1 MGASLYGGI
10 YDLDLSIQADAI
22 VRIDTKPP
30 QTLVA
35 KNGTYRFSVPPGNYV
50 ITATYSDSIAK
61 EEIEVAGAGEYVL
74 DLLLGPDFEE
84 EDIPID
90 NPEEPPVVV
99 ATSYTWLWF
108 LLSAIVLFLIGV
120 KTLPKRSSEDLEPLI
135 QFIREHDGRIV
146 QANIVKH
153 FPQSEAKI
161 SLMLTELES
170 LGKIK
175 KIKKGRGNVIILQ

>member
-1 MGASLYGGI
+1 MGATLYGGI

-22 VRIDTKPP
+22 VKIDTTPP

-35 KNGTYRFSVPPGNYV
+35 KNGTYRFTVPPGNYI
-50 ITATYSDSIAK
+50 ITATYADSIAK
-61 EEIEVAGAGEYVL
+61 ESVEVDAEGEYVL

-84 EDIPID
+84 EEI
-90 NPEEPPVVV
+90 PEEEEEI
-99 ATSYTWLWF
+99 SYSWVGF
-108 LLSAIVLFLIGV
+108 LLIGIALSIAAI
-120 KTLPKRSSEDLEPLI
+120 KSLPKSTIPREDLEPLI
-135 QFIREHDGRIV
+135 QFIREHDGRVV

-153 FPQSEAKI
+153 FPLSEAKI

-170 LGKIK
+170 MGKIK